1 MSDDIVKNLKEP
13 SHWLRIL
20 FMLGFAVVLYVVGL
34 VVMVLTLAQILF
46 SLLTGKD
53 NPNLR
58 SLGSSLSRYIFEIL
72 MFLTYNSEVRPFP
85 FTPFPVMEPVESD
98 EPVKPFKPAEEP
110 AVDLSAG
117 MHNPYSAEAAAA
129 QTATTK
135 SDNTKSD
142 PFEPFSAESD
152 PTPTHTELDVGKID
166 SDTGNATKPD
176 R

>member
-129 QTATTK
+129 PRLPLQAATCVLASRIAGASTGG
-135 SDNTKSD
+135 SLRPGDSILRW
-142 PFEPFSAESD
+142 ESSGGRSSG
-152 PTPTHTELDVGKID
+152 L
-166 SDTGNATKPD
+166 
-176 R
+176 